1 MQLEKSML
9 EAYKNR
15 WQAVADRENE
25 EQRQMPFI
33 DRWQKLNSIIRF
45 AQTLGLVRQTD
56 EQQIDVVRQR
66 WNELKDRY
74 VSGLHS
80 QRV

>member
-9 EAYKNR
+9 EAYRNR

-25 EQRQMPFI
+25 EQRRMSFV
-33 DRWQKLNSIIRF
+33 DRWKKLNSVIRF

-56 EQQIDVVRQR
+56 EQQIDLVRQR
-66 WNELKDRY
+66 WNELKDRHLN
-74 VSGLHS
+74 GLKS
-80 QRV
+80 QRP

>member
-33 DRWQKLNSIIRF
+33 DRWQKLNFIIRL

-74 VSGLHS
+74 VSGLPS
-80 QRV
+80 QRP

>member
-1 MQLEKSML
+1 ML

-33 DRWQKLNSIIRF
+33 DRWKKLNSIIRL

-80 QRV
+80 QRP